1 MPVSA
6 NVSYIGVDIYQ
17 DMIDFLGLFSTHFQ
31 LNHTFS
37 VGNIINSIPRE
48 KVHVAFL
55 LKTIPCLEQV
65 DKNIGT
71 KLLENIAAENILVSF
86 PSRSL
91 TGKSKGMATNYEAH
105 FRQLISGK
113 NWRVTKSEFPN
124 EIAFLIQ
131 K

>member
-1 MPVSA
+1 M
-6 NVSYIGVDIYQ
+6 IG
-17 DMIDFLGLFSTHFQ
+17 FLCAFFLHHN
-31 LNHTFS
+31 LNHCFTSEDITNF
-37 VGNIINSIPRE
+37 IPRE

-65 DKNIGT
+65 DKTIGT
-71 KLLENIAAENILVSF
+71 KLLESIPSDNILVSF

-91 TGKSKGMATNYEAH
+91 GGKSKGMAANYEAH
-105 FRQLISGK
+105 FFQLISGK